1 MIYPYRGLSVE
12 GDSKGEWQYGYLIQD
27 RGKSF
32 IINEVIEVT
41 EQYIT
46 IGSWCHV
53 NSESVGRFTGL
64 FDKNCREI
72 FEKDILYGNDG
83 EDFWDIVEFDETQAK
98 WVRKDQNLNE
108 LDLSDNVIEL
118 KIVGNVFEN
127 PKLLEVADDQ

>member
-12 GDSKGEWQYGYLIQD
+12 EDSKGEWQYGYLIQD

-32 IINEVIEVT
+32 IINEVIEAT

-46 IGSWCHV
+46 IGAWCPV

-98 WVRKDQNLNE
+98 WVRKDQNSNE
-108 LDLSDNVIEL
+108 LDLSDNVTEL

-127 PKLLEVADDQ
+127 QELLEADDDQ

>member
-12 GDSKGEWQYGYLIQD
+12 EDSKGEWQYGYLIQD

-32 IINEVIEVT
+32 IINEVIEAT

-46 IGSWCHV
+46 IGAWCPV

-108 LDLSDNVIEL
+108 LDLSDNVTEL

>member
-12 GDSKGEWQYGYLIQD
+12 EDSKGEWQYGYLIQD

-32 IINEVIEVT
+32 IINEVIEAT

-46 IGSWCHV
+46 IGAWCHV

-72 FEKDILYGNDG
+72 FEKDLLYGNDG
-83 EDFWDIVEFDETQAK
+83 EDFWEIVEFDETQAK
-98 WVRKDQNLNE
+98 WVRKDQNSNE
-108 LDLSDNVIEL
+108 LDLSDNVTEL

-127 PKLLEVADDQ
+127 QELLEADDDQ

>member
-12 GDSKGEWQYGYLIQD
+12 EDSKGEWQYGYLIQD
-27 RGKSF
+27 RGESF
-32 IINEVIEVT
+32 IINEVIEAT

-46 IGSWCHV
+46 IGAWCPV

-98 WVRKDQNLNE
+98 WVRKDQNSNE
-108 LDLSDNVIEL
+108 LDLSDNVTEL

-127 PKLLEVADDQ
+127 QELLEVADD

>member
-12 GDSKGEWQYGYLIQD
+12 EDSKGEWQYGYLIQD

-32 IINEVIEVT
+32 IINEVIEAT

-46 IGSWCHV
+46 IGAWCPV

-108 LDLSDNVIEL
+108 LDLSDNVTEL

-127 PKLLEVADDQ
+127 TELLKGI